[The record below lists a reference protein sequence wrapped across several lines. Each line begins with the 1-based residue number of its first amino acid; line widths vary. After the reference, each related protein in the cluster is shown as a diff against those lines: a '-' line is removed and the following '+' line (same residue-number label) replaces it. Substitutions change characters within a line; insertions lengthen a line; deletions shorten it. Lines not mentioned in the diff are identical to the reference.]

1 MGSHEVRWMFHS
13 TAIVPDYD
21 RAVAELQA
29 LAGLRVLQCN
39 ENPRPEIG
47 RRGGM
52 TWLGDNSLEI
62 GEPIVESG
70 GAARF
75 IARAGG
81 GMHSV
86 ALQVRDLDA
95 TMEHLREC
103 GVRIAAR
110 PLPEMCFTDPRDTGG
125 VFFQWA
131 VFELGVDPRFGTEP
145 ADVAAEPLL
154 GIREHAFI
162 GALVDD
168 PIRQAD
174 LYCQLLG
181 TRVTFE
187 EPGASP
193 GSPRIGVS
201 LGDCTLALYAAKTG
215 QSAALWGQHYEQAR
229 THLMA
234 LRADDLSSARQA
246 LLEARVPLVRADASV
261 VVIDPKATGGVQTA
275 IVDRLLPGDPRV
287 QLPPTSAAGQR
298 AGKP

>member
-1 MGSHEVRWMFHS
+1 MRTHLVRWMFHS
-13 TAIVPDYD
+13 TAMVPDYD
-21 RAVAELQA
+21 RAVATLQA
-29 LAGLRVLQCN
+29 IAGLRVLECN
-39 ENPRPEIG
+39 ENPAPEIG

-62 GEPIVESG
+62 GQPIVSSG

-75 IARAGG
+75 VARTGG

-86 ALQVRDLDA
+86 ALQVHDLDA
-95 TMEHLREC
+95 TMEHLQEC

-131 VFELGVDPRFGTEP
+131 VFEVGVDPRFGGGPGEL
-145 ADVAAEPLL
+145 AAEPLL
-154 GIREHAFI
+154 GICQHAFV

-168 PIRQAD
+168 PVRQAD

-187 EPGASP
+187 DPGAPP

-201 LGDCTLALYAAKTG
+201 LGDCTLALYAAAAG
-215 QSAALWGQHYEQAR
+215 PSAGLWGRRYERPR

-234 LRADDLSSARQA
+234 LRTDDLTSARQI
-246 LLEARVPLVRADASV
+246 LLDAGVPLVRADDSI
-261 VVIDPKATGGVQTA
+261 VVIDPAATGGVQTA
-275 IVDRLLPGDPRV
+275 IVDRLLPGDPR
-287 QLPPTSAAGQR
+287 AR
-298 AGKP
+298 